1 MLSRVD
7 LLSRGVHFVRRWCR
21 LCPVTF
27 VTGGGGQMMWAR
39 LVRDLMTLSLEDED

>member
-27 VTGGGGQMMWAR
+27 VTGGGGAND
-39 LVRDLMTLSLEDED
+39 VGSSCKGSDDTVFGG